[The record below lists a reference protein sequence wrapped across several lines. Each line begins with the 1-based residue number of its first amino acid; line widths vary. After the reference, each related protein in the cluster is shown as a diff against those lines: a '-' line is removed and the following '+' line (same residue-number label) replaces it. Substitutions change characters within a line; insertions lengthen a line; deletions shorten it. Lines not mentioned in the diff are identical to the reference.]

1 MIERVIRASV
11 ENRVLVLF
19 GALLLAIA
27 GIVAVL
33 KTPVDALPDLSDV
46 QVIIKTDYSGQAP
59 EIVENEVTY
68 PISTTMLSV
77 PGAST
82 VRGFSLFGT
91 SFVYVLFEDGTDLYW
106 ARSRVLESLNSAAGK
121 LPSGVTPELGPD
133 ATGVGWIYQYA
144 LVDKS
149 GKNDLESLRALQ
161 DWFLK
166 YELKTI
172 PGVAEVASVG
182 GAVKEY
188 QIIPDPVKLEQ
199 YGVTVGDIK
208 TALSASNQEA
218 GGGSIEMGESEF
230 MVRAQGYLKTL
241 DDFRSIVLKT
251 NASGTPTVLGDVAQV
266 RLGPEMRRGIAEL
279 DGEGEVAGGIILL
292 RTGGNAREVIAAVK
306 TRLEELKSALPEG
319 VEIVPVYDRSSL
331 IDRAIQN
338 LTHKLIEEFIVVALV
353 CAIFLWHV
361 RSALVAV
368 ITLPLGLALA
378 FIAMHFQ
385 GLNANIMSLGGI
397 AIAVGAMVDA
407 AIVMIEN
414 AHKHIE
420 AWEEAHPG
428 ADLAGAERWQ
438 VITEAAVEVGPAL
451 FMSLLIITL
460 SFIPI
465 FTLEGQEG
473 RLFGPLA
480 WTKTWSMAASA
491 FLAVVLV
498 PVLMGLWIRGK
509 IPPEDKNPL
518 NRWLVRLYQPLL
530 MGVLRRPKT
539 TLFAALLVLIGGLY
553 PVEKLGGEFLPQIAE
568 GDILYMPSTLPGVSS
583 SEAAAMLQ
591 KTDKLIRTVPEVAT
605 VFGKAGRADT
615 ATDSAPLEMIET
627 TIQLKPESEWRPGM
641 TMEKIIDELDKT
653 VRLPGLANLWVM
665 PIRNRIDMLST
676 GVKSPIGIKVSGQS
690 LADIDGAAEQI
701 EEAAKTVPGVVSAI
715 AERLTGGRYVEVSVD
730 RLKAARWGLTVAGVQ
745 SYVKSA
751 VGGEM
756 AGDVVDG
763 IARYPIT
770 IRFPQSWRDSPE
782 ALRNLPIISGSGQS
796 LTLGDVAEIRTSLGP
811 SMLRTENARPAAW
824 VFVDARDRDMASVVG
839 DLREAI
845 AKSVSLKPGVSVAF
859 SGQYELM
866 ERAKDRLTLMVPMT
880 ILIIFVLLYLAFRR
894 FAESLLILGSL
905 PFALTGGI
913 WLLYL
918 LGDRLSVAVGTGFIA
933 LAGLAAEFG
942 VVMIVYLRHAV
953 QNDKSLAD
961 PKTFTVEAL
970 DRAIEHGA
978 ALRVR
983 PKTMT
988 VAVVLAG
995 LIPILVGTGA
1005 GSEVM
1010 SRIAAPMV
1018 GGMVT
1023 APLLSLFVIPA
1034 AWSLPVDLGILL
1046 VCPRNLWTACGGFAF
1061 CGNTKQAAAP
1071 AGSCRSS
1078 FGSIGPFFSTRA

>member
-605 VFGKAGRADT
+605 VFGKAGHADT

-796 LTLGDVAEIRTSLGP
+796 LTLGDVAEIRTALGP

-1034 AWSLPVDLGILL
+1034 AWKLIMLRRRKL
-1046 VCPRNLWTACGGFAF
+1046 
-1061 CGNTKQAAAP
+1061 
-1071 AGSCRSS
+1071 
-1078 FGSIGPFFSTRA
+1078 

>member
-368 ITLPLGLALA
+368 ITLPLGLVLA

-1034 AWSLPVDLGILL
+1034 AWKLIMLRRRKL
-1046 VCPRNLWTACGGFAF
+1046 
-1061 CGNTKQAAAP
+1061 
-1071 AGSCRSS
+1071 
-1078 FGSIGPFFSTRA
+1078 

>member
-208 TALSASNQEA
+208 TALSVSNQEA

-1034 AWSLPVDLGILL
+1034 AWKLIMLRRRKL
-1046 VCPRNLWTACGGFAF
+1046 
-1061 CGNTKQAAAP
+1061 
-1071 AGSCRSS
+1071 
-1078 FGSIGPFFSTRA
+1078 

>member
-438 VITEAAVEVGPAL
+438 VITEAAEEVGPAL

-1034 AWSLPVDLGILL
+1034 AWKLIMLRRRKL
-1046 VCPRNLWTACGGFAF
+1046 
-1061 CGNTKQAAAP
+1061 
-1071 AGSCRSS
+1071 
-1078 FGSIGPFFSTRA
+1078 

>member
-230 MVRAQGYLKTL
+230 MVRVQGYLKTL

-1034 AWSLPVDLGILL
+1034 AWKLIMLRRRKL
-1046 VCPRNLWTACGGFAF
+1046 
-1061 CGNTKQAAAP
+1061 
-1071 AGSCRSS
+1071 
-1078 FGSIGPFFSTRA
+1078 

>member
-19 GALLLAIA
+19 GVLLLAIA

-1034 AWSLPVDLGILL
+1034 AWKLIMLRRRKL
-1046 VCPRNLWTACGGFAF
+1046 
-1061 CGNTKQAAAP
+1061 
-1071 AGSCRSS
+1071 
-1078 FGSIGPFFSTRA
+1078 

>member
-428 ADLAGAERWQ
+428 ADLAGAERWK

-641 TMEKIIDELDKT
+641 TMEKIIDELNKT

-1034 AWSLPVDLGILL
+1034 AWKLIMLRRRKL
-1046 VCPRNLWTACGGFAF
+1046 
-1061 CGNTKQAAAP
+1061 
-1071 AGSCRSS
+1071 
-1078 FGSIGPFFSTRA
+1078 

>member
-292 RTGGNAREVIAAVK
+292 RTGGNAREVIGAVK

-428 ADLAGAERWQ
+428 ADLAGSERWQ

-756 AGDVVDG
+756 AGDLVDG

-824 VFVDARDRDMASVVG
+824 VFVDARDRDMASVVR

-1034 AWSLPVDLGILL
+1034 AWKLIMLRRRKL
-1046 VCPRNLWTACGGFAF
+1046 
-1061 CGNTKQAAAP
+1061 
-1071 AGSCRSS
+1071 
-1078 FGSIGPFFSTRA
+1078 

>member
-627 TIQLKPESEWRPGM
+627 TIQLKPESEWCPGM

-1034 AWSLPVDLGILL
+1034 AWKLIMLRRRKL
-1046 VCPRNLWTACGGFAF
+1046 
-1061 CGNTKQAAAP
+1061 
-1071 AGSCRSS
+1071 
-1078 FGSIGPFFSTRA
+1078 

>member
-627 TIQLKPESEWRPGM
+627 TIQLKPDSEWRPGM

-1034 AWSLPVDLGILL
+1034 AWKLIMLRRRKL
-1046 VCPRNLWTACGGFAF
+1046 
-1061 CGNTKQAAAP
+1061 
-1071 AGSCRSS
+1071 
-1078 FGSIGPFFSTRA
+1078 

>member
-279 DGEGEVAGGIILL
+279 DGEGEVAGGIIML
-292 RTGGNAREVIAAVK
+292 RTGGNAREVIGAVK

-428 ADLAGAERWQ
+428 ADLAGSERWQ

-824 VFVDARDRDMASVVG
+824 VFVDARDRDMASVVR

-1034 AWSLPVDLGILL
+1034 AWKLIMLRRRKL
-1046 VCPRNLWTACGGFAF
+1046 
-1061 CGNTKQAAAP
+1061 
-1071 AGSCRSS
+1071 
-1078 FGSIGPFFSTRA
+1078 

>member
-77 PGAST
+77 PGASA

-1034 AWSLPVDLGILL
+1034 AWKLIMLRRRKL
-1046 VCPRNLWTACGGFAF
+1046 
-1061 CGNTKQAAAP
+1061 
-1071 AGSCRSS
+1071 
-1078 FGSIGPFFSTRA
+1078 

>member
-46 QVIIKTDYSGQAP
+46 QVIIKTDYSGQAQ

-218 GGGSIEMGESEF
+218 GGGSIEMGESEC

-730 RLKAARWGLTVAGVQ
+730 RLKAARWGLSVAGVQ

-756 AGDVVDG
+756 AGDV
-763 IARYPIT
+763 
-770 IRFPQSWRDSPE
+770 
-782 ALRNLPIISGSGQS
+782 
-796 LTLGDVAEIRTSLGP
+796 
-811 SMLRTENARPAAW
+811 
-824 VFVDARDRDMASVVG
+824 VDARDRDMASVVG

-1034 AWSLPVDLGILL
+1034 AWKLIMLRRRKL
-1046 VCPRNLWTACGGFAF
+1046 
-1061 CGNTKQAAAP
+1061 
-1071 AGSCRSS
+1071 
-1078 FGSIGPFFSTRA
+1078 

>member
-279 DGEGEVAGGIILL
+279 DGQGEVAGGIILL

-428 ADLAGAERWQ
+428 ADLAGAERWK

-1034 AWSLPVDLGILL
+1034 AWKLIMLRRRKL
-1046 VCPRNLWTACGGFAF
+1046 
-1061 CGNTKQAAAP
+1061 
-1071 AGSCRSS
+1071 
-1078 FGSIGPFFSTRA
+1078 

>member
-292 RTGGNAREVIAAVK
+292 RTGGNAREVIGAVK

-428 ADLAGAERWQ
+428 ADLAGSERWQ

-824 VFVDARDRDMASVVG
+824 VFVVARDRDMASVVR

-1034 AWSLPVDLGILL
+1034 AWKLIMLRRRKL
-1046 VCPRNLWTACGGFAF
+1046 
-1061 CGNTKQAAAP
+1061 
-1071 AGSCRSS
+1071 
-1078 FGSIGPFFSTRA
+1078 

>member
-188 QIIPDPVKLEQ
+188 QIIPDSVKLEQ

-1034 AWSLPVDLGILL
+1034 AWKLIMLRRRKL
-1046 VCPRNLWTACGGFAF
+1046 
-1061 CGNTKQAAAP
+1061 
-1071 AGSCRSS
+1071 
-1078 FGSIGPFFSTRA
+1078 

>member
-730 RLKAARWGLTVAGVQ
+730 RLKATRWGLTVADVQ

-1034 AWSLPVDLGILL
+1034 AWKLIMLRRRKL
-1046 VCPRNLWTACGGFAF
+1046 
-1061 CGNTKQAAAP
+1061 
-1071 AGSCRSS
+1071 
-1078 FGSIGPFFSTRA
+1078 

>member
-46 QVIIKTDYSGQAP
+46 QVIIKTDYSGQAQ

-730 RLKAARWGLTVAGVQ
+730 RLKAARWGLSVAGVQ

-824 VFVDARDRDMASVVG
+824 VFVNARDRDMASVVG

-1034 AWSLPVDLGILL
+1034 AWKLIMLRRRKL
-1046 VCPRNLWTACGGFAF
+1046 
-1061 CGNTKQAAAP
+1061 
-1071 AGSCRSS
+1071 
-1078 FGSIGPFFSTRA
+1078 

>member
-241 DDFRSIVLKT
+241 DDFRSTVLKT

-1034 AWSLPVDLGILL
+1034 AWKLIMLRRRKL
-1046 VCPRNLWTACGGFAF
+1046 
-1061 CGNTKQAAAP
+1061 
-1071 AGSCRSS
+1071 
-1078 FGSIGPFFSTRA
+1078 

>member
-420 AWEEAHPG
+420 AWKEAHPG

-627 TIQLKPESEWRPGM
+627 TIQLKPESEWRSGM

-1034 AWSLPVDLGILL
+1034 AWKLIMLRRRKL
-1046 VCPRNLWTACGGFAF
+1046 
-1061 CGNTKQAAAP
+1061 
-1071 AGSCRSS
+1071 
-1078 FGSIGPFFSTRA
+1078 

>member
-230 MVRAQGYLKTL
+230 MVRARGYLKTL

-1034 AWSLPVDLGILL
+1034 AWKLIMLRRRKL
-1046 VCPRNLWTACGGFAF
+1046 
-1061 CGNTKQAAAP
+1061 
-1071 AGSCRSS
+1071 
-1078 FGSIGPFFSTRA
+1078 

>member
-46 QVIIKTDYSGQAP
+46 QVIIKTDHSGQAP

-292 RTGGNAREVIAAVK
+292 RTGGNAREVIGAVK

-428 ADLAGAERWQ
+428 ADLAGSERWQ

-553 PVEKLGGEFLPQIAE
+553 PVEKLGGAFLPQIAE

-824 VFVDARDRDMASVVG
+824 VFVDARDRDMASVVR

-1034 AWSLPVDLGILL
+1034 AWKLIMLRRRKL
-1046 VCPRNLWTACGGFAF
+1046 
-1061 CGNTKQAAAP
+1061 
-1071 AGSCRSS
+1071 
-1078 FGSIGPFFSTRA
+1078 

>member
-428 ADLAGAERWQ
+428 ADLAGAERWK

-605 VFGKAGRADT
+605 VFGKAGRANT

-1034 AWSLPVDLGILL
+1034 AWKLIMLRRRKL
-1046 VCPRNLWTACGGFAF
+1046 
-1061 CGNTKQAAAP
+1061 
-1071 AGSCRSS
+1071 
-1078 FGSIGPFFSTRA
+1078 

>member
-19 GALLLAIA
+19 GVLLLAIA

-824 VFVDARDRDMASVVG
+824 IFVDARDRDMASVVG

-1034 AWSLPVDLGILL
+1034 AWKLIMLRRRKL
-1046 VCPRNLWTACGGFAF
+1046 
-1061 CGNTKQAAAP
+1061 
-1071 AGSCRSS
+1071 
-1078 FGSIGPFFSTRA
+1078 

>member
-627 TIQLKPESEWRPGM
+627 TIQLKPESEWRSGM

-676 GVKSPIGIKVSGQS
+676 GVKSPSGIKVSGQS

-1034 AWSLPVDLGILL
+1034 AWKLIMLRRRKL
-1046 VCPRNLWTACGGFAF
+1046 
-1061 CGNTKQAAAP
+1061 
-1071 AGSCRSS
+1071 
-1078 FGSIGPFFSTRA
+1078 

>member
-553 PVEKLGGEFLPQIAE
+553 PVEKLGGEFLPKIAE

-1034 AWSLPVDLGILL
+1034 AWKLIMLRRRKL
-1046 VCPRNLWTACGGFAF
+1046 
-1061 CGNTKQAAAP
+1061 
-1071 AGSCRSS
+1071 
-1078 FGSIGPFFSTRA
+1078 

>member
-428 ADLAGAERWQ
+428 ADLAGAERWK

-653 VRLPGLANLWVM
+653 VRLPGLANLWVI

-1034 AWSLPVDLGILL
+1034 AWKLIMLRRRKL
-1046 VCPRNLWTACGGFAF
+1046 
-1061 CGNTKQAAAP
+1061 
-1071 AGSCRSS
+1071 
-1078 FGSIGPFFSTRA
+1078 

>member
-368 ITLPLGLALA
+368 ITLPLRLALA

-627 TIQLKPESEWRPGM
+627 TIQLKPESEWRSGM

-1034 AWSLPVDLGILL
+1034 AWKLIMLRRRKL
-1046 VCPRNLWTACGGFAF
+1046 
-1061 CGNTKQAAAP
+1061 
-1071 AGSCRSS
+1071 
-1078 FGSIGPFFSTRA
+1078 

>member
-46 QVIIKTDYSGQAP
+46 QVIIKTDYSGQAQ

-338 LTHKLIEEFIVVALV
+338 LTHKLIEEFIVVVLV

-397 AIAVGAMVDA
+397 AIAMGAMVDA

-730 RLKAARWGLTVAGVQ
+730 RLKAARWGLSVAGVQ

-1034 AWSLPVDLGILL
+1034 AWKLIMLRRRKL
-1046 VCPRNLWTACGGFAF
+1046 
-1061 CGNTKQAAAP
+1061 
-1071 AGSCRSS
+1071 
-1078 FGSIGPFFSTRA
+1078 

>member
-627 TIQLKPESEWRPGM
+627 TIQLKPESEWRSGM

-845 AKSVSLKPGVSVAF
+845 AKSVSLRPGVSVAF

-1034 AWSLPVDLGILL
+1034 AWKLIM
-1046 VCPRNLWTACGGFAF
+1046 LWRR
-1061 CGNTKQAAAP
+1061 KL
-1071 AGSCRSS
+1071 
-1078 FGSIGPFFSTRA
+1078 

>member
-839 DLREAI
+839 NLREAI

-1034 AWSLPVDLGILL
+1034 AWKLIMLRRRKL
-1046 VCPRNLWTACGGFAF
+1046 
-1061 CGNTKQAAAP
+1061 
-1071 AGSCRSS
+1071 
-1078 FGSIGPFFSTRA
+1078 

>member
-676 GVKSPIGIKVSGQS
+676 GVKSPIGIKVAGQS

-1005 GSEVM
+1005 GSEGM

-1034 AWSLPVDLGILL
+1034 AWKLIMLRRRKL
-1046 VCPRNLWTACGGFAF
+1046 
-1061 CGNTKQAAAP
+1061 
-1071 AGSCRSS
+1071 
-1078 FGSIGPFFSTRA
+1078 

>member
-166 YELKTI
+166 YELKAI

-1034 AWSLPVDLGILL
+1034 AWKLIMLRRRKL
-1046 VCPRNLWTACGGFAF
+1046 
-1061 CGNTKQAAAP
+1061 
-1071 AGSCRSS
+1071 
-1078 FGSIGPFFSTRA
+1078 

>member
-292 RTGGNAREVIAAVK
+292 RTGGNAREVIGAVK

-824 VFVDARDRDMASVVG
+824 VFVDARDRDMASVVR

-1034 AWSLPVDLGILL
+1034 AWKLIMLRRRKL
-1046 VCPRNLWTACGGFAF
+1046 
-1061 CGNTKQAAAP
+1061 
-1071 AGSCRSS
+1071 
-1078 FGSIGPFFSTRA
+1078 

>member
-46 QVIIKTDYSGQAP
+46 QVIIKTDYSEQAP

-1034 AWSLPVDLGILL
+1034 AWKLIMLRRRKL
-1046 VCPRNLWTACGGFAF
+1046 
-1061 CGNTKQAAAP
+1061 
-1071 AGSCRSS
+1071 
-1078 FGSIGPFFSTRA
+1078 

>member
-933 LAGLAAEFG
+933 LVGLAAEFG

-1034 AWSLPVDLGILL
+1034 AWKLIMLRRRKL
-1046 VCPRNLWTACGGFAF
+1046 
-1061 CGNTKQAAAP
+1061 
-1071 AGSCRSS
+1071 
-1078 FGSIGPFFSTRA
+1078 

>member
-46 QVIIKTDYSGQAP
+46 QVIIKIDYSGQAP

-182 GAVKEY
+182 GAAKEY

-518 NRWLVRLYQPLL
+518 NRWLVLLYQPLL

-1034 AWSLPVDLGILL
+1034 AWKLIMLRRRKL
-1046 VCPRNLWTACGGFAF
+1046 
-1061 CGNTKQAAAP
+1061 
-1071 AGSCRSS
+1071 
-1078 FGSIGPFFSTRA
+1078 

>member
-292 RTGGNAREVIAAVK
+292 RTGGNAREVIGAVK

-428 ADLAGAERWQ
+428 ADLAGSERWQ

-811 SMLRTENARPAAW
+811 SMLRMENARPAAW
-824 VFVDARDRDMASVVG
+824 VFVDARDRDMASVVR

-1034 AWSLPVDLGILL
+1034 AWKLIMLRRRKL
-1046 VCPRNLWTACGGFAF
+1046 
-1061 CGNTKQAAAP
+1061 
-1071 AGSCRSS
+1071 
-1078 FGSIGPFFSTRA
+1078 

>member
-19 GALLLAIA
+19 GALLVAIA

-292 RTGGNAREVIAAVK
+292 RTGGNAREVIGAVK

-905 PFALTGGI
+905 PFALTGSI

-918 LGDRLSVAVGTGFIA
+918 LGDRLSVAVGTDFIA

-953 QNDKSLAD
+953 QNDKSSRRLAA
-961 PKTFTVEAL
+961 E
-970 DRAIEHGA
+970 GA
-978 ALRVR
+978 CV
-983 PKTMT
+983 
-988 VAVVLAG
+988 
-995 LIPILVGTGA
+995 
-1005 GSEVM
+1005 S
-1010 SRIAAPMV
+1010 S
-1018 GGMVT
+1018 
-1023 APLLSLFVIPA
+1023 S
-1034 AWSLPVDLGILL
+1034 
-1046 VCPRNLWTACGGFAF
+1046 
-1061 CGNTKQAAAP
+1061 
-1071 AGSCRSS
+1071 SCREEWS
-1078 FGSIGPFFSTRA
+1078 F